1 MEQSYYQLYL
11 YLNKMEFKVV
21 TRHLN
26 RSKTTSVS
34 SHSVL
39 ALLLPSIRLQGEG
52 VAQIML
58 AAGLPKGSSWLQL
71 NQNRVSGV
79 NIRA

>member
-26 RSKTTSVS
+26 RTKTTSVS

-58 AAGLPKGSSWLQL
+58 AAGLVASWLQL

-79 NIRA
+79 NVRA